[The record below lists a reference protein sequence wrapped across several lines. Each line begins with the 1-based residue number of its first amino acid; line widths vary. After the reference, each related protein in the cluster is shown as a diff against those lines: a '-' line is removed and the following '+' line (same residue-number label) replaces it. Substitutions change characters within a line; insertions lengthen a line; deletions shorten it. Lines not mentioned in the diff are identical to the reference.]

1 MDKIVGVSNEILEPS
16 MENKTGLDF
25 EKEALSSMN
34 SLQQIDEDWT
44 ENDRGKVQKGGKRI
58 GISNEMLEQS
68 IMYETDGDSG
78 EEALSSTS
86 CSTQS
91 ETNAAIK

>member
-1 MDKIVGVSNEILEPS
+1 MGNIVGVSNEILEPS

-25 EKEALSSMN
+25 EEEALSSMN

-58 GISNEMLEQS
+58 GISNEILEQS
-68 IMYETDGDSG
+68 IMYETDGDSV
-78 EEALSSTS
+78 EEALSCRSCTS
-86 CSTQS
+86 QS